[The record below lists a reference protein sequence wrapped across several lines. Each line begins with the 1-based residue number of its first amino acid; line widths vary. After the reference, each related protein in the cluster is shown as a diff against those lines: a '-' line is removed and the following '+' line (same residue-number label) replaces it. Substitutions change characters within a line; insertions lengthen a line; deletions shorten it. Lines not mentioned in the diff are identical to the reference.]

1 MRQCINIA
9 SLLVLLKLQVDYI
22 ERVTGMMTDKLVAV
36 SQDSDSSDGTATK
49 QFLIAWILFG
59 LWINVA

>member
-49 QFLIAWILFG
+49 QFLIA
-59 LWINVA
+59 